1 MKEREMKMKPTTSK
15 VLNYIFIIAICLL
28 LTMPPAFAGNKKIM
42 TTRAAKI
49 IAERAIV
56 ESVYG
61 LKLRAT
67 EKVEDMIAA
76 SFVGTTES
84 KTSAKIKGIKIEDVV
99 YDSEKDI
106 AKATASIQL
115 DYITNIDGKTI
126 NLNNKI
132 FRRVGFA
139 TSTPSQSGPL
149 KALRAAEMD
158 AYNQIIKRIVGFT
171 LESQST
177 VKNYMLTSDIVKTK
191 VMATTYLAEVV
202 DYGWDESGDAF
213 VKMQLNTKEVAAMMG
228 EEIIGEDEI
237 IEVEGA
243 GAQEDDYKTAQ
254 KK

>member
-1 MKEREMKMKPTTSK
+1 MISK
-15 VLNYIFIIAICLL
+15 NIKYIFMVLTCSL
-28 LTMPPAFAGNKKIM
+28 LTMPYAFAGNKKIM
-42 TTRAAKI
+42 TIRAARV

-67 EKVEDMIAA
+67 EEVKDMIAA
-76 SFVGTTES
+76 SFVGKTES
-84 KTSAKIKGIKIEDVV
+84 KTSAKIKGIKIEEVV
-99 YDSEKDI
+99 YDPEKDI
-106 AKATASIQL
+106 AKATASVQL
-115 DYITNIDGKTI
+115 DSITNIDGKKI
-126 NLNNKI
+126 DLKNKI

-158 AYNQIIKRIVGFT
+158 AYTQIIKRIVGFT

-177 VKNYMLTSDIVKTK
+177 VENYMLTSDLVKTK
-191 VMATTYLAEVV
+191 VMATTYMAELV
-202 DYGWDESGDAF
+202 DYGWDQSGDAF
-213 VKMQLNTKEVAAMMG
+213 VKMKLNTKEIGAMMG

-243 GAQEDDYKTAQ
+243 GAQEDDYDTAH
-254 KK
+254 KE

>member
-1 MKEREMKMKPTTSK
+1 MQPRISK
-15 VLNYIFIIAICLL
+15 TLNYIFITATCLL
-28 LTMPPAFAGNKKIM
+28 LAIPTAFAGNKKIM

-67 EKVEDMIAA
+67 EEVKDMIAA
-76 SFVGTTES
+76 SFVGSTES

-99 YDSEKDI
+99 YDPEKDI

-115 DYITNIDGKTI
+115 DSITNIDGKTI
-126 NLNNKI
+126 DLNNKI

-149 KALRAAEMD
+149 KALRAAELD
-158 AYNQIIKRIVGFT
+158 AYTQIIKRIVGFT

-177 VKNYMLTSDIVKTK
+177 VKNYMLTSDLVKTK

-213 VKMQLNTKEVAAMMG
+213 VKMRLNTKEVAAMMG
-228 EEIIGEDEI
+228 EGIVGEDEI
-237 IEVEGA
+237 IEVEGS
-243 GAQEDDYKTAQ
+243 GAREDDYKTAQ

>member
-1 MKEREMKMKPTTSK
+1 MEMQPTISK
-15 VLNYIFIIAICLL
+15 VLNYIFIIATCSL
-28 LTMPPAFAGNKKIM
+28 LTMPAAFAGNKKIM
-42 TTRAAKI
+42 TIRAAKI

-67 EKVEDMIAA
+67 EEVKDMIAA

-115 DYITNIDGKTI
+115 DSITNIDGKKI
-126 NLNNKI
+126 DLKNKI

-139 TSTPSQSGPL
+139 TSTPSRSGPL

-158 AYNQIIKRIVGFT
+158 AYTQIIKRVVGFT

-177 VKNYMLTSDIVKTK
+177 VKNYMLTSDLVKTK
-191 VMATTYLAEVV
+191 VMATTYLAEIVN
-202 DYGWDESGDAF
+202 YGWDESGDAF
-213 VKMQLNTKEVAAMMG
+213 VKMQLNTKEVAGMMG
-228 EEIIGEDEI
+228 EGIIGEDEI